1 MGLVIPESPF
11 FTIEEFAVSGE
22 HPDLVQP
29 VPDMLRKSV
38 ERLVRGCLHPLRV
51 ALGRPFKVLSGYRS
65 PTLNQMVGGSPTSQ
79 HVFAQAADIT
89 CRDPGE
95 LFQLAWSKRADI
107 DAGQIIYYPLRGF
120 VHFAIK
126 SSKYPKPTFFVSRG
140 AKQYT
145 LCDTDAEIAAAI
157 G

>member
-1 MGLVIPESPF
+1 MGLVISESPY
-11 FTIEEFAVSGE
+11 FTIEDFAVSGE

-51 ALGRPFKVLSGYRS
+51 ALGRSMRVLSGYRS
-65 PTLNQMVGGSPTSQ
+65 PTLNQAVGGSPTSQ
-79 HVFAQAADIT
+79 HVFAQASDIA

-95 LFQLAWSKRADI
+95 LFKLAWDKRAEI

-120 VHFAIK
+120 VHFATK
-126 SSKYPKPTFFVSRG
+126 SAKHPKPMFYVSRG
-140 AKQYT
+140 PKQYT
-145 LCDTDAEIAAAI
+145 QVDTDAEIEAAI